1 VAAWQVLLLPGIV
14 TPAAVAYGDLVAALG
29 DDVDAV
35 TKELEVYADVTP
47 PPGYSLDR
55 EVESVETFARTQG
68 WAQFHLVGYSGGASV
83 ALAFAAAHGDRL
95 WSLALLEP
103 AWAGN
108 WADASPAHRALW
120 PEYARLAELPPEEA
134 MPAFVRIQL
143 QPGVA
148 PPPPP
153 PGPPPPWMALRP
165 AGIRAMVAAF
175 GDHHLDREALRRFDR
190 PVYFALGGLS
200 NEDQFREEA
209 ERLGRVFGDFWLQ
222 VFPDRH
228 HFDPPH
234 RAEAAAVAAALRSL
248 WQRSQPVDG

>member
-1 VAAWQVLLLPGIV
+1 
-14 TPAAVAYGDLVAALG
+14 
-29 DDVDAV
+29 
-35 TKELEVYADVTP
+35 
-47 PPGYSLDR
+47 
-55 EVESVETFARTQG
+55 
-68 WAQFHLVGYSGGASV
+68 
-83 ALAFAAAHGDRL
+83 
-95 WSLALLEP
+95 
-103 AWAGN
+103 
-108 WADASPAHRALW
+108 
-120 PEYARLAELPPEEA
+120 

-209 ERLGRVFGDFWLQ
+209 ERLLPQIRGVALVPVSGLTGEGI
-222 VFPDRH
+222 DRL
-228 HFDPPH
+228 
-234 RAEAAAVAAALRSL
+234 AQAIVAAYEVWNRRLPTPLRVAPRVVCGMPRACSINA
-248 WQRSQPVDG
+248 WPFAGTR